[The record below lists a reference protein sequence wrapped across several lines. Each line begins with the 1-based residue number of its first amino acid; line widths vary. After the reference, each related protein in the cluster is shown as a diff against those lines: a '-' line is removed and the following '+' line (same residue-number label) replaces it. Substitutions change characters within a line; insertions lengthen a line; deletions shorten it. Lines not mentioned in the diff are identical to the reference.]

1 MKYMIGG
8 TNMATWEENVRKVV
22 PYTPGEQPKAKN
34 IIKLNTNEN
43 PYPPAPGV
51 ERALRE
57 MDVQEFRKYP
67 DAETKP
73 LVDVL
78 AEYFQVKPEQVF
90 VGVGSDDVLAM
101 SFLTFFNSKKPI
113 LFPDITYSFYDV
125 WADLFH
131 QREKEELKLKLGAKE
146 FLQWLKEQKYR
157 IGLATSTREA
167 VAKVQLKDLGVLH
180 YFDKVVC
187 GDMLKKSKPEPDI
200 YLMACKQL
208 EVLPEESYAVE
219 DSYNGI
225 RAAYNAGMK
234 AIMVPDRVEPNE
246 EMEEKSVVILE
257 NLMEVKKWLEKNV

>member
-1 MKYMIGG
+1 MKAIVFDMDGVIIDSEWLVADCWRIIGEKYQIPNIEKNCKKCLG
-8 TNMATWEENVRKVV
+8 LNKDATREVFLSCYGADF
-22 PYTPGEQPKAKN
+22 PYDEYK
-34 IIKLNTNEN
+34 
-43 PYPPAPGV
+43 
-51 ERALRE
+51 
-57 MDVQEFRKYP
+57 QE
-67 DAETKP
+67 
-73 LVDVL
+73 
-78 AEYFQVKPEQVF
+78 
-90 VGVGSDDVLAM
+90 S
-101 SFLTFFNSKKPI
+101 S
-113 LFPDITYSFYDV
+113 
-125 WADLFH
+125 DLFH

-234 AIMVPDRVEPNE
+234 AIMVPDRVGPNE